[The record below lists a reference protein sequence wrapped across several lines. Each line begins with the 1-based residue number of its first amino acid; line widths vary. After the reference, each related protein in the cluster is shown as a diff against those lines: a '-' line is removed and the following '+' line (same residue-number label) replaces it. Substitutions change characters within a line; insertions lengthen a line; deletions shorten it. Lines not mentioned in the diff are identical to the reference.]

1 MMRVNRL
8 IDLSATFGKRCDNAT
23 AGRRTPK
30 VLLVA
35 VFLIAQTPIPAQS
48 TRDDKKLLEDTRSA
62 YSTLRRQGL
71 TEVRA
76 SMLPNWPLAF
86 KDLPAAQKGTAMRLA
101 NRLRF
106 SIVAD
111 RDGHIQVTHQIIG
124 PKPGKATAETLDN
137 LARGVEL
144 SATGFL
150 MSWAP
155 FMLTWLIPEKLDHF
169 VMQEQESGYVLSFT
183 ESGVEV
189 NVVMNKDLLMTEL
202 RTAQGT
208 VKPTLLR
215 TNDGYVLTGYEANN
229 TDPVVGHTELR
240 ARIISQD
247 VSGLT
252 LPKTVMLE
260 GASGQTPFKLELN
273 FVNYRLKRIGH
284 GLKG

>member
-1 MMRVNRL
+1 MLPSIAMVFQRAHQLLNGVL
-8 IDLSATFGKRCDNAT
+8 CLA
-23 AGRRTPK
+23 
-30 VLLVA
+30 VLLIVQ
-35 VFLIAQTPIPAQS
+35 AQTLAQS
-48 TRDDKKLLEDTRSA
+48 TRDDKKLLEDTRSV
-62 YSTLRRQGL
+62 YSTLRRQGV

-76 SMLPNWPLAF
+76 SMFPNWPLVF
-86 KDLPAAQKGTAMRLA
+86 KDLPAAQKSTAMRLA

-111 RDGHIQVTHQIIG
+111 RDGHIQVTHQVLG
-124 PKPGKATAETLDN
+124 PKPKKATAETLDN
-137 LARGVEL
+137 LAKGVEL

-169 VMQEQESGYVLSFT
+169 VMQEQASGYVLSFT

-189 NVVMNKDLLMTEL
+189 NVIMNKDLVMTEL

-215 TNDGYVLTGYEANN
+215 TNNGFVLTGYEANN
-229 TDPVVGHTELR
+229 ADPVVGHTELK
-240 ARIISQD
+240 ARIVSQQ
-247 VSGLT
+247 VSGLP
-252 LPKTVMLE
+252 LPKTVLLE
-260 GASGQTPFKLELN
+260 GASGETPFKVELN
-273 FVNYRLKRIGH
+273 FANYRLKRVGN

>member
-1 MMRVNRL
+1 MMRLNRL
-8 IDLSATFGKRCDNAT
+8 INLSAVFAKRCDRAT

-35 VFLIAQTPIPAQS
+35 VFLIAQTQISAQS
-48 TRDDKKLLEDTRSA
+48 KRDDKKLLDDTRSV

-76 SMLPNWPLAF
+76 SMLPNWPLIF
-86 KDLPAAQKGTAMRLA
+86 KDLPAPQRSAAMRLA
-101 NRLRF
+101 SRLRF

-111 RDGHIQVTHQIIG
+111 REGHIQVAHQVLG
-124 PKPGKATAETLDN
+124 PKPKKATAETLDN
-137 LARGVEL
+137 LAKGVEL

-169 VMQEQESGYVLSFT
+169 VLQEQASGYVLSFT

-202 RTAQGT
+202 RTPQGT

-215 TNDGYVLTGYEANN
+215 TNNGYVLTGYEANN
-229 TDPVVGHTELR
+229 TDPVVGHTELK

-252 LPKTVMLE
+252 LPKTVLLE

-273 FVNYRLKRIGH
+273 FVNYRLKRIGQ

>member
-1 MMRVNRL
+1 MDP
-8 IDLSATFGKRCDNAT
+8 IFKKRCDEAT

-30 VLLVA
+30 VGLCLVVLL
-35 VFLIAQTPIPAQS
+35 IIQTQTFAQS
-48 TRDDKKLLEDTRSA
+48 TRDDKKLLDDTRAA

-76 SMLPNWPLAF
+76 SMSPNWPLAF
-86 KDLPAAQKGTAMRLA
+86 KDLPAAQKSTAMRLA

-106 SIVAD
+106 SIIAD
-111 RDGHIQVTHQIIG
+111 SNGHIQVTHLVLG
-124 PKPGKATAETLDN
+124 PKPNKATAETLDN
-137 LARGVEL
+137 LAKGVEL

-169 VMQEQESGYVLSFT
+169 VMQEQASGYVLSFT
-183 ESGVEV
+183 ESGVDV

-215 TNDGYVLTGYEANN
+215 TNNGFVLTGYEANN
-229 TDPVVGHTELR
+229 TDPVVGHTELK
-240 ARIISQD
+240 ARIVSQE

-252 LPKTVMLE
+252 LPKTVLLE
-260 GASGQTPFKLELN
+260 GASGQTPFKIQLN
-273 FVNYRLKRIGH
+273 FANYRLKRVGN